1 VRKSRYG
8 LATRIGGGTMSGDS
22 MIVLI
27 VAMVILGSLW
37 RQLLPF
43 ILALIFAA
51 FVLGLS
57 EMIQFL
63 HHVG

>member
-1 VRKSRYG
+1 
-8 LATRIGGGTMSGDS
+8 MSGDS

-43 ILALIFAA
+43 IFALLFAA

-63 HHVG
+63 HHAG

>member
-1 VRKSRYG
+1 
-8 LATRIGGGTMSGDS
+8 MSGHT

-27 VAMVILGSLW
+27 VTMVILGTLW

-43 ILALIFAA
+43 ILSLLFAA

-57 EMIQFL
+57 QIIHFL
-63 HHVG
+63 HH